1 MKDSNHFTKDSVIKE
16 PNSKETIANIPVANA
31 PTSKVSAI
39 KVAVRP
45 IAFFFSWLL
54 ILPIRF
60 YQRFISPLTPPSC
73 RFTPT
78 CSQYAV
84 EALRKHGPIK
94 GLWLAVKRVLRCHP
108 WGGSGYDPVP

>member
-1 MKDSNHFTKDSVIKE
+1 MKDICKTSEKE
-16 PNSKETIANIPVANA
+16 QGAETSATPAAKTSLARTIVRKVGGWVA
-31 PTSKVSAI
+31 
-39 KVAVRP
+39 
-45 IAFFFSWLL
+45 WLL

-60 YQRFISPLTPPSC
+60 YQRFISPLTPPVC

-78 CSQYAV
+78 CSQYAI
-84 EALRKHGPIK
+84 EALRKHGPVK